1 MRDSV
6 IPMWYGS
13 GCNPRSVVRGSSRW
27 IMTLRVRPAYS
38 RVINRRKCLTRRY
51 PFYFPNKKAALSP
64 DTEARPEKQI
74 QRPSNPEIFRA

>member
-1 MRDSV
+1 
-6 IPMWYGS
+6 
-13 GCNPRSVVRGSSRW
+13 
-27 IMTLRVRPAYS
+27 
-38 RVINRRKCLTRRY
+38 VINRRKCLTRRY

>member
-1 MRDSV
+1 MDHD
-6 IPMWYGS
+6 
-13 GCNPRSVVRGSSRW
+13 
-27 IMTLRVRPAYS
+27 LRVRPAYI

-51 PFYFPNKKAALSP
+51 PLYFPNKKAALSP